1 MKDLV
6 IVGGGQS
13 AAQCVLTLRRND
25 FKAPITIISEEHHLP
40 YQRPPLSKEYLAG
53 EVSLDRV
60 YMKSQDALDAHGQ
73 TEYMKT
79 IGGEMGQYMA
89 GRPEVSI
96 LKSI

>member
-1 MKDLV
+1 MIGIIAIMKIKQGTNEEFEEVASRL
-6 IVGGGQS
+6 QS
-13 AAQCVLTLRRND
+13 AVTENEPGVVYYDWYKGQDDTTYVVLERY
-25 FKAPITIISEEHHLP
+25 E
-40 YQRPPLSKEYLAG
+40 
-53 EVSLDRV
+53 
-60 YMKSQDALDAHGQ
+60 SQDALDAHGQ

>member
-1 MKDLV
+1 MIGIIATMKIKEGTNEDFEEVASRL
-6 IVGGGQS
+6 QS
-13 AAQCVLTLRRND
+13 AVTENEPGVVYYDWYKGQDDTTYVVLERY
-25 FKAPITIISEEHHLP
+25 E
-40 YQRPPLSKEYLAG
+40 
-53 EVSLDRV
+53 
-60 YMKSQDALDAHGQ
+60 SQDALDAHGQ

>member
-1 MKDLV
+1 MKNLV

-60 YMKSQDALDAHGQ
+60 YMKSQDFFDQNNVVIKHS
-73 TEYMKT
+73 MHFH
-79 IGGEMGQYMA
+79 
-89 GRPEVSI
+89 
-96 LKSI
+96 